1 MIRALRTLLEFI
13 YIARRNKLD
22 TNNIQEMRMALT
34 EFHQSREIFVTTGV
48 RDPDSVPPRQHA
60 LMHYPKLI
68 RDFGAPNGLCSSIT
82 ESQHIVSVKDPWR
95 RSNRYNAL
103 GQMLTTNQRSDKL
116 AAVRVKIVESDNH
129 PHGMYND

>member
-1 MIRALRTLLEFI
+1 
-13 YIARRNKLD
+13 
-22 TNNIQEMRMALT
+22 MRMALT